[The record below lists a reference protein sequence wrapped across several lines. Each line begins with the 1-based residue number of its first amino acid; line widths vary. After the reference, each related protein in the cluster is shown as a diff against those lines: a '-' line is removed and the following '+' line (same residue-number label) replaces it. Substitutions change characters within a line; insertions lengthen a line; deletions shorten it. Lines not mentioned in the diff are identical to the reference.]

1 MKYAESNNRVEH
13 VERVE
18 TDLHVSI
25 CSAWLNKYSAAICVI
40 MAVAA
45 LVAYAVTLPFGAVTW
60 YDNVVIN
67 EIARGGITH
76 KALDWSVVATGNA
89 AADSQS
95 WATYYI
101 GGWLTECAYQFGG
114 WLAPKVLL
122 LVIYALTA
130 ALIFLYAKRRSGS
143 LLFATAL
150 SLFFFV
156 FPRVAYGVKS
166 GRVDM
171 VALFFVFA
179 ALALLVWARETR
191 YRMAALFIS
200 GALGACSVFTW
211 MTAVIALPALAWEI
225 DDVVRASS
233 RSWRLRVYGY
243 GVSAAGFL
251 LAAFLLALPFL
262 MDWGTTLEGL
272 RANLAYNLNYGSED
286 KMAQVGAYF
295 KSLVAL
301 PGFFLLGMVAIFSRR
316 RFWMLATG
324 FVIFSFFTAMTKA
337 GTARMIYFIPSM
349 VVALVGLAGGR
360 KTCRGFFVSLCTTAL
375 TVVTMLS
382 YARTVVLRTAED
394 FHYWEYRNVVAVQK
408 ELESAIGCGA
418 TVYTD
423 TFQAYYIG
431 RDLGWKQFR
440 VGSVKG
446 LDPMPYL
453 AKCDWY
459 LGGWCELDGVT
470 EEQLAEAGFRFEKVI
485 CSRGEGEKVSAQ
497 KYGPYKV
504 YRKVGEL
511 GVKSG
516 GEGEL
521 RVKSGGVKELG
532 AEE

>member
-1 MKYAESNNRVEH
+1 MEYAESNNRVE
-13 VERVE
+13 
-18 TDLHVSI
+18 TDLHVST
-25 CSAWLNKYSAAICVI
+25 CSAWLNKYGAAICV
-40 MAVAA
+40 VGA
-45 LVAYAVTLPFGAVTW
+45 LVALAAYILTLPFGAVTW

-101 GGWLTECAYQFGG
+101 GGWLTECAYRIGG
-114 WLAPKVLL
+114 WLAPKVFLL
-122 LVIYALTA
+122 AVYALTA
-130 ALIFLYAKRRSGS
+130 VLVFLYATRRSGS
-143 LLFATAL
+143 MPFAAAL

-171 VALFFVFA
+171 MALFFVFA
-179 ALALLVWARETR
+179 ALALLAWVRETR
-191 YRMAALFIS
+191 YRLAALFAS

-211 MTAVIALPALAWEI
+211 MTAVIALPALAWEV

-233 RSWRLRVYGY
+233 RSWRLRFYGY

-272 RANLAYNLNYGSED
+272 KANLAYNLQGRSGD
-286 KMAQVGAYF
+286 KMVQLMVYF
-295 KSLVAL
+295 KSLVAW
-301 PGFFLLGMVAIFSRR
+301 PGFFLLGTVAIFSRR
-316 RFWMLATG
+316 RFWILALG
-324 FVIFSFFTAMTKA
+324 FVVFSAFTALTKA

-349 VVALVGLAGGR
+349 VVALSALVGEQEMRRTVLAR
-360 KTCRGFFVSLCTTAL
+360 LCMAAL
-375 TVVTMLS
+375 WIVMILS
-382 YARTVVLRTAED
+382 YVRMVALRTAED
-394 FHYWEYRNVVAVQK
+394 FRYRDRRDVAAVQE
-408 ELESAIGCGA
+408 ELESLIGRNA
-418 TVYTD
+418 SVYTD
-423 TFQAYYIG
+423 TFQVYYIG
-431 RDLGWKQFR
+431 RDLGWKQYR

-459 LGGWCELDGVT
+459 LNGWCELDGVT
-470 EEQLAEAGFRFEKVI
+470 EEQLAAAGFRFEKVI
-485 CSRGEGEKVSAQ
+485 CSRGEDEKVSAQ

-504 YRKVGEL
+504 YRKVREL
-511 GVKSG
+511 GVESG
-516 GEGEL
+516 GVREL
-521 RVKSGGVKELG
+521 RV
-532 AEE
+532 EE

>member
-1 MKYAESNNRVEH
+1 
-13 VERVE
+13 
-18 TDLHVSI
+18 
-25 CSAWLNKYSAAICVI
+25 

-45 LVAYAVTLPFGAVTW
+45 LAAYVVTLPFGAVTW

-101 GGWLTECAYQFGG
+101 GGWLTECAYQLGG
-114 WLAPKVLL
+114 WMAPKVLL
-122 LVIYALTA
+122 LVIYVLTA
-130 ALIFLYAKRRSGS
+130 ALLFFYARRRSGS
-143 LLFATAL
+143 MPFAAAL

-179 ALALLVWARETR
+179 ALALLTWVRETR
-191 YRMAALFIS
+191 YRLAALFAS
-200 GALGACSVFTW
+200 GALGACSLFTW

-233 RSWRLRVYGY
+233 RSWRLRFYGY

-262 MDWGTTLEGL
+262 MDLETTLEGL
-272 RANLAYNLNYGSED
+272 KANLAYNLQGRGGD
-286 KMAQVGAYF
+286 RMAQALVYV

-301 PGFFLLGMVAIFSRR
+301 PGFFLLGAVAIFSRG
-316 RFWMLATG
+316 RFWILALG
-324 FVIFSFFTAMTKA
+324 FVVFSAFTALTKA

-349 VVALVGLAGGR
+349 AVALSALAGEQKMR
-360 KTCRGFFVSLCTTAL
+360 RTAL
-375 TVVTMLS
+375 MPLGMAALAVVLMLS
-382 YARTVVLRTAED
+382 YVRTVALRTAED
-394 FHYWEYRNVVAVQK
+394 FRYRERRNVAAVQK
-408 ELESAIGCGA
+408 ELESAIGRDA
-418 TVYTD
+418 SVYTD
-423 TFQAYYIG
+423 TFQLYYIG
-431 RDLGWKQFR
+431 RDLGWKQYR

-453 AKCDWY
+453 EKCDWY
-459 LGGWCELDGVT
+459 LDGWCELDGVD
-470 EEQLAEAGFRFEKVI
+470 EKQLAEAGFRFEKVI
-485 CSRGEGEKVSAQ
+485 CSRGEDEKVSSQ
-497 KYGPYKV
+497 KYGPYRLYGKV
-504 YRKVGEL
+504 RE
-511 GVKSG
+511 
-516 GEGEL
+516 
-521 RVKSGGVKELG
+521 
-532 AEE
+532 

>member
-1 MKYAESNNRVEH
+1 MEYAESSNRVEH

-18 TDLHVSI
+18 TDLHVST
-25 CSAWLNKYSAAICVI
+25 CSAWLNKYGAAICAV

-60 YDNVVIN
+60 YDNVVIS

-101 GGWLTECAYQFGG
+101 GGWLTECAYQLGG
-114 WLAPKVLL
+114 WMAPKALL
-122 LVIYALTA
+122 LVIYVLTA
-130 ALIFLYAKRRSGS
+130 ALLFFYARRRSGS
-143 LLFATAL
+143 VPFAAAL

-179 ALALLVWARETR
+179 ALALLVWARGMR

-211 MTAVIALPALAWEI
+211 MTAVIALPALAWEV

-233 RSWRLRVYGY
+233 RSWRLRFYGY
-243 GVSAAGFL
+243 GVSVAGFL

-272 RANLAYNLNYGSED
+272 KANLAYNLQGRSGD
-286 KMAQVGAYF
+286 KMAQLMVYF

-301 PGFFLLGMVAIFSRR
+301 PGFFLLGAVAIFSRR
-316 RFWMLATG
+316 RFWILGIG
-324 FVIFSFFTAMTKA
+324 FVIFSVFTALTKA

-349 VVALVGLAGGR
+349 VVALSALVGEQEMRRTVLAR
-360 KTCRGFFVSLCTTAL
+360 LCMAAL
-375 TVVTMLS
+375 GIVMILS
-382 YARTVVLRTAED
+382 YVRMVALRTAED
-394 FHYWEYRNVVAVQK
+394 FRYRDRRDVAAVQE
-408 ELESAIGCGA
+408 ELESVIGRNA
-418 TVYTD
+418 SVYTD

-431 RDLGWKQFR
+431 RDLGWKQYR

-459 LGGWCELDGVT
+459 LNGWCELDGVT
-470 EEQLAEAGFRFEKVI
+470 EEQLVAAGFRFEKVI
-485 CSRGEGEKVSAQ
+485 CSRGEDEKVSAQ

-504 YRKVGEL
+504 YRKVR
-511 GVKSG
+511 
-516 GEGEL
+516 EL
-521 RVKSGGVKELG
+521 RVKELR
-532 AEE
+532 